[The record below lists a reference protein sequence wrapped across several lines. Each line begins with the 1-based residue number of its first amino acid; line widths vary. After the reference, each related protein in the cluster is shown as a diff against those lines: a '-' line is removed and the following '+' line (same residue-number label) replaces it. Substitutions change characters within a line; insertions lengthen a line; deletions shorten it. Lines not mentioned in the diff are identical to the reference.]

1 MPLITQ
7 ADLGTHLYADVL
19 NEITRADSTI
29 VSRAID
35 AATQEAKMYLGR
47 YDLLQLFGS
56 DTVAPTVQDE
66 YLKSLLKDIA
76 CWHIIRLA
84 NANVDY
90 NAYRT
95 AYQDAIAVLKS
106 IMCGDA
112 NPEGWPYRDPSA
124 DSFPDGDDVSWCS
137 NPKRENYF

>member
-19 NEITRADSTI
+19 SEITRADDTI
-29 VSRAID
+29 VSKAID
-35 AATQEAKMYLGR
+35 TAIQEAKMYLAR
-47 YDLLQLFGS
+47 YDLLQLFGD
-56 DTVAPTVQDE
+56 DTTPATIQDE

-90 NAYRT
+90 NAFRT

-112 NPEGWPYRDPSA
+112 NPAGWPYRDTSA
-124 DSFPDGDDVSWCS
+124 DSFPDGDDVGWSS